1 MVSTEVNLLATW
13 LLQGFSGLNMSTLAN
28 IAPLLLMFVAFYF
41 LLIVPNQRKQK
52 TWAAMLAALKSGDRI
67 TTTGGLRGT
76 ILQVKD
82 DVITLRLPPDGIKV
96 EVVKSAIAT
105 VTTDEIAK

>member
-1 MVSTEVNLLATW
+1 MVSNEVNLLATW
-13 LLQGFSGLNMSTLAN
+13 LFQSIGGFNLSSLSG
-28 IAPLLLMFVAFYF
+28 IAPLVLMFVAFYF

-52 TWAAMLAALKSGDRI
+52 TWNAMLAALKSGDRI

-82 DVITLRLPPDGIKV
+82 DTITLRLPPDGIKV
-96 EVVKSAIAT
+96 EVVKSAIAS
-105 VTTDEIAK
+105 VTTDEPAK

>member
-1 MVSTEVNLLATW
+1 MILLAIW
-13 LLQGFSGLNMSTLAN
+13 LQGFAGLSSSSLTSL
-28 IAPLLLMFVAFYF
+28 APLVLMFVAFYF
-41 LLIVPNQRKQK
+41 LLIVPNQKKQK

-76 ILQVKD
+76 ILQVKE
-82 DVITLRLPPDGIKV
+82 DVVTLRLPPDNLKV

-105 VTTDEIAK
+105 VTTDEPAK

>member
-1 MVSTEVNLLATW
+1 M
-13 LLQGFSGLNMSTLAN
+13 G
-28 IAPLLLMFVAFYF
+28 VAFYF

-52 TWAAMLAALKSGDRI
+52 TWSAMLSALKSGDRI

-82 DVITLRLPPDGIKV
+82 DTVTLRLPPDNLKV

-105 VTTDEIAK
+105 VTTDEPAAK

>member
-1 MVSTEVNLLATW
+1 MNLLATW
-13 LLQGFSGLNMSTLAN
+13 LFQSIGGFNLSSLSG
-28 IAPLLLMFVAFYF
+28 IAPLVLMFVAFYF

-52 TWAAMLAALKSGDRI
+52 TWNAMLAALKSGDRI

-82 DVITLRLPPDGIKV
+82 DTITLRLPPDGIKV
-96 EVVKSAIAT
+96 EVVKSAIAS
-105 VTTDEIAK
+105 VTTDEPAK

>member
-1 MVSTEVNLLATW
+1 MNLLATW
-13 LLQGFSGLNMSTLAN
+13 LFQSVGGFNLSSLTS
-28 IAPLLLMFVAFYF
+28 IAPLVLMFVAFYF

-52 TWAAMLAALKSGDRI
+52 TWAAMLAALKSGDRV
-67 TTTGGLRGT
+67 TTNGGLRGT

-82 DVITLRLPPDGIKV
+82 DTVTLRLPPDGLKV

-105 VTTDEIAK
+105 VTTDEPAK